1 MRLAWAKIRAAAA
14 CEARPRCRLGKPA
27 GADGERASASAQVPF
42 ASNKQ
47 RRTYT
52 VTNLMVWDTIW
63 EVLHAGVVWCVLTGV
78 GSCPGH
84 QRMQGPSARMSTACA
99 VLNSCFLELKPVEAS
114 VEGLGR
120 ATELL
125 DTDSIPAPVRQKR
138 GDFFGAVAR
147 CAPEATKGGGGT
159 PPKCHVFRN
168 APAPPCLFVMA
179 PNKHAEAMSA
189 ATDLVAR
196 RHNAVVAHLR
206 KTTTACASTRRRAR
220 PAPPLRESAGPPWTS
235 ADAQRLHCKR
245 YERVFSAGGMAQETA
260 LSPIVR
266 VPVPDAPWRPW
277 RSGAGLEPGWSSLS
291 TAINA
296 CALRKFRAGTRSG
309 APGMRLWCQIKQFSV
324 WAGVLAW
331 GGGFGGGMWTQT
343 RRGRKW
349 SDSRPQLGPVDC
361 CSARSPALDS
371 FI

>member
-1 MRLAWAKIRAAAA
+1 MRLAWAKICAAAA

-47 RRTYT
+47 RHTYT

-147 CAPEATKGGGGT
+147 CAPEATKGGGGDAPKMPCVPERACPALPLRNGT
-159 PPKCHVFRN
+159 EQARRSHVCRHRSGSKAAQCRRRAPPKDDDSLRLDASSGEAC
-168 APAPPCLFVMA
+168 PAPPR
-179 PNKHAEAMSA
+179 E
-189 ATDLVAR
+189 
-196 RHNAVVAHLR
+196 
-206 KTTTACASTRRRAR
+206 RRASMDFCR
-220 PAPPLRESAGPPWTS
+220 CT
-235 ADAQRLHCKR
+235 
-245 YERVFSAGGMAQETA
+245 TIA
-260 LSPIVR
+260 L
-266 VPVPDAPWRPW
+266 
-277 RSGAGLEPGWSSLS
+277 
-291 TAINA
+291 
-296 CALRKFRAGTRSG
+296 
-309 APGMRLWCQIKQFSV
+309 
-324 WAGVLAW
+324 
-331 GGGFGGGMWTQT
+331 
-343 RRGRKW
+343 
-349 SDSRPQLGPVDC
+349 
-361 CSARSPALDS
+361 
-371 FI
+371 